1 MKGIHAIVAV
11 AAVAANLSSAPRD
24 IEQTYDLVKKGR
36 ALTAREAADLE
47 RRLEKQPNDQE
58 SRIELMEYYARL
70 EAEPDTGPVK
80 EARARHILWLIK
92 NHPKGGLRLFE
103 IATGSYRLHCQGDRL
118 ADPGAFRSAASLW
131 LEQVKAHPGDGDIRS
146 AAVDAV
152 QFCDPESAERLL
164 LDANDQ
170 AGLGRLYAI
179 AVLGITGLSYAN
191 NDPAGSDAAFRE
203 RPFAAKARRAL
214 EEAADKDL
222 IIAAAQTLLRNGGV
236 LWADGKLDWDYTALG
251 EPLLAKA
258 LRAAPD
264 DFFLL
269 TLPTKLPARGERPP
283 ATLRVGGSV
292 MQGNLVRQVTPKY
305 PETAR
310 ALGIVGKVALMALIG
325 LDGKVMHLRSTSGP
339 AELIPASIEAVEQWE
354 YKPIMLNGKPCYVST
369 RIDVNFTLGR

>member
-1 MKGIHAIVAV
+1 MKGFHAIFAV
-11 AAVAANLSSAPRD
+11 ATVAANLYSAPPDVQR
-24 IEQTYDLVKKGR
+24 TYDLMKKGR

-47 RRLEKQPNDQE
+47 KLLDKKPNDQE
-58 SRIELMEYYARL
+58 TRIQLLEYYAGRQT
-70 EAEPDTGPVK
+70 ESDTGPVK

-92 NHPKGGLRLFE
+92 NHPKGGLGLFQ
-103 IATGSYRLHCQGDRL
+103 IATGSYRLHCQGDSL

-131 LEQVKAHPGDGDIRS
+131 LEQVKTHPGDGDIRS
-146 AAVDAV
+146 EAVDAV
-152 QFCDPESAERLL
+152 QFCDPESAERML

-170 AGLGRLYAI
+170 AGLGRLYAG
-179 AVLGITGLSYAN
+179 AVLGMTGLSYAN
-191 NDPAGSDAAFRE
+191 NDPAGSDAAFRA

-214 EEAADKDL
+214 EEATDNDL
-222 IIAAAQTLLRNGGV
+222 IIAAAKTLLRDGGI

-269 TLPTKLPARGERPP
+269 TLPAKLPARDERPP

-292 MQGNLVRQVTPKY
+292 MQGNLIRQVKPMY
-305 PETAR
+305 PQTAQ
-310 ALGIVGKVALMALIG
+310 ALGIVGKVELMALIG
-325 LDGKVMHLRSTSGP
+325 LDGKVMHLRATAGP
-339 AELIPASIEAVEQWE
+339 AELIPASIEAVRQWE
-354 YKPIMLNGKPCYVST
+354 YKPTMLNGKPCYVST